1 MGTLVPILEASR
13 RNSKIRPSFTIS
25 LPSSFASSDTVLQ
38 TPRSIPEATPQ
49 ESTLDLGDSN
59 GQGTHS
65 PLRCVNADN
74 PDSHN
79 SLNTESG
86 IQLACKEDEGETPR
100 NLNNTNTLDGQMSSN
115 DSLTSTRHL
124 AEVSSHIIA
133 SKFRIQT
140 LHPLLPADQGT
151 ITIKT
156 SFLHI
161 QPRKVIV
168 HLPISEEDSGIDSE
182 PEDTDNTPVFLESDV
197 SLDSL
202 SSLEELRETHSRH
215 SEPVARAHISSHTAP
230 SNEVPVVIHSK
241 TPTWNEQHMIYQL
254 DFGGRVTTKSA
265 KNFQL
270 EMGTEQVS

>member
-1 MGTLVPILEASR
+1 M
-13 RNSKIRPSFTIS
+13 
-25 LPSSFASSDTVLQ
+25 
-38 TPRSIPEATPQ
+38 
-49 ESTLDLGDSN
+49 DLGDSN
-59 GQGTHS
+59 HGTHS

-86 IQLACKEDEGETPR
+86 GIQLACKEDESETTR
-100 NLNNTNTLDGQMSSN
+100 NVSSTNTVDDPSSLN
-115 DSLTSTRHL
+115 DSLTPSRYL

-140 LHPLLPADQGT
+140 LHPSLPSEQGT

-168 HLPISEEDSGIDSE
+168 NLPVMEDDSGIDSE
-182 PEDTDNTPVFLESDV
+182 PEDSSSEESPVFMESEL

-202 SSLEELRETHSRH
+202 SSLEELRETHASQGDPPR
-215 SEPVARAHISSHTAP
+215 SHIASSSSHPPMPTV
-230 SNEVPVVIHSK
+230 SSETPVIIHSK

-270 EMGTEQVS
+270 EMGTDQVLQFGRIENGGFILDFQAPFTPIQAFATALANLV